1 MKTWLPIIT
10 LVLGWAGG
18 LATEALR
25 DRRAR
30 QRERDASDRER
41 QALRAEQQRGT
52 LLDLQ
57 DALWEVQHWTP
68 AVRGAMSWAKAA
80 PETEKQE
87 AWERVSQV
95 KNQLSDARA
104 KVMLLVT
111 RVEDKA
117 ARNLVMLYFAAAYLA
132 VPTED
137 DPAETDLRQ
146 VIEQVVQHYRHA
158 MDRLG
163 ELIRE

>member
-1 MKTWLPIIT
+1 
-10 LVLGWAGG
+10 
-18 LATEALR
+18 
-25 DRRAR
+25 
-30 QRERDASDRER
+30 
-41 QALRAEQQRGT
+41 
-52 LLDLQ
+52 
-57 DALWEVQHWTP
+57 
-68 AVRGAMSWAKAA
+68 MSWAKAA